1 MKKILNDPLLHFFA
15 IGCLLFLVFEYF
27 GSAGEDEDL
36 TIRVSSG
43 DIKALEASF
52 SRTWQRQPSREE
64 LDGLIDEKVRDEIA
78 YREAVALGLDRD
90 DAYIRR
96 RLRMK
101 MELLVE
107 DITTAVPPTDEEL
120 KAYLEENR
128 QAFRQE
134 MRLAFNHVYLNPDQ
148 HGTTLDTDI
157 QRLLEE
163 LDRKGE
169 QADPR
174 MYGDAIM
181 LPRIYSLSS
190 ANVIDRQYGAGFSKE
205 LAGMETG
212 RWQGPVRSS
221 YGLHLVLVRQ
231 KKEAHAPELKEVRAA
246 VERELM
252 SARRQEVRKQT
263 YDTLLD
269 KYSIVVSRDNG
280 VRD

>member
-15 IGCLLFLVFEYF
+15 IGFLLFLAFEIF
-27 GSAGEDEDL
+27 GSASEDEDL
-36 TIRVSSG
+36 TIRISSG
-43 DIKALEASF
+43 DIKALKASF
-52 SRTWQRQPSREE
+52 NRTWQRQPSQEE
-64 LDGLIDEKVRDEIA
+64 LDGLIEEKVRDEIA
-78 YREAVALGLDRD
+78 YREAVAMGLDRD

-120 KAYLEENR
+120 QAYLEENR
-128 QAFRQE
+128 QAFRRETQ
-134 MRLAFNHVYLNPDQ
+134 LAFNHVYLNPDQ
-148 HGTTLDTDI
+148 RGSTFATDI

-163 LDRKGE
+163 LGQKGE

-174 MYGDAIM
+174 LYGDAIM

-190 ANVIDRQYGAGFSKE
+190 VNVIDRQFGAGFSKE
-205 LAGMETG
+205 LADLETG
-212 RWQGPVRSS
+212 SWQGPVRSS

-231 KKEAHAPELKEVRAA
+231 KKEAYDPELKEVRAA
-246 VERELM
+246 VEREMM
-252 SARRQEVRKQT
+252 SARRQEIRRQT

-280 VRD
+280 SED

>member
-120 KAYLEENR
+120 KAYLDENR

-163 LDRKGE
+163 LERKGE

-190 ANVIDRQYGAGFSKE
+190 VNVIDRQYGAGFSKE
-205 LAGMETG
+205 LAGMEAG

-231 KKEAHAPELKEVRAA
+231 KKEAYAPELKEVRAA